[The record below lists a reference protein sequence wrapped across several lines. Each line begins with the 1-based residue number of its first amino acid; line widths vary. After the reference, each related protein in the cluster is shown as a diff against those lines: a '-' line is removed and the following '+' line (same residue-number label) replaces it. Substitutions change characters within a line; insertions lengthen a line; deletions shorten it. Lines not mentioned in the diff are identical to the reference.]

1 MRRQRRADYEN
12 AFEWALEHVNDY
24 MEGGVPDL
32 GSFIQ
37 AIMAGFDVYY
47 GMAHQIA
54 NQVLDTIGSRRTSR
68 YSRGFT
74 HRASFNGR
82 RRVAVSS
89 DPYQRAQERA
99 DAAACRGGLLA
110 GIASMKKRA
119 LQANKYDKLAG
130 LSEFVG
136 DLQAA
141 LEEVEA
147 ILDRKL

>member
-1 MRRQRRADYEN
+1 MRRQRRADYES

-47 GMAHQIA
+47 SMAQQIA

-74 HRASFNGR
+74 NRVATAAR

-99 DAAACRGGLLA
+99 DAAACRGGMFSA
-110 GIASMKKRA
+110 VTAMKKRA
-119 LQANKYDKLAG
+119 MQVNNADKLNG
-130 LSEFVG
+130 MYEFVA
-136 DLQAA
+136 DLKDELQQVLVI
-141 LEEVEA
+141 LE
-147 ILDRKL
+147 RKL